1 MNIRLFLPSSY
12 FKTKPSQ
19 VQQTLWSLDT
29 GKLFSWWQRV
39 VQFYNSILLLLA
51 AWWRLNCNSYFL
63 SFSHDFGSTILNRP
77 LPFQNSCSCTN
88 LKSPSTKLLGS
99 FNYLSYKNILNI
111 YLFFQ
116 VRSQVRG
123 QARSPRRVVWIQLSS
138 PEQQRWASLSLLVWL
153 FLLFGGS
160 EGKVLR
166 MVSYIN

>member
-29 GKLFSWWQRV
+29 GKLFSWWQKA

-51 AWWRLNCNSYFL
+51 AWWRLNSNSYFL

-77 LPFQNSCSCTN
+77 LTFQNSCSCTN
-88 LKSPSTKLLGS
+88 PKSPSTKLLGS

-138 PEQQRWASLSLLVWL
+138 PEQQRWVSLSLSVWL